1 MSDDPDENHKEPME
15 PKKVGTAA
23 ADVAQHCAVAKTD
36 SLHGYL
42 QVNSRQ
48 MQRKLG
54 INLTLHNSTG
64 SNLNPARVPFT
75 EAIGLKTLLCTN
87 SRIWKYGDA
96 VSIKMWRN
104 RLNWVRYP
112 LHRRKRKTIWIRV
125 LTPVRQLCKP
135 ASVSP
140 PGGAADPLALRDT
153 ESWDVDDG
161 IGRKSRKTKN
171 GIPRSA
177 YIPNETNFGEKAYKD
192 ARLTGDFSRQSRQV
206 ILLGSSREE
215 RVRPEFL
222 RIAANWVIV
231 PCSGQVL
238 MNTGGHHHRI
248 ITAQSDIADRFTDP
262 VTPGACQRVARLLV
276 PGPFRPQV
284 TIHGPSTVQSHHFW
298 RYQGFHLM
306 DWHAQILTHTAVEV
320 VAHEISETPP
330 KSSTPIAWK
339 LDSRFTVPLVKM
351 TFLMADVQ
359 RVMYDTPHCALADFV
374 PTQRSGRQPSGF
386 GTRVWR
392 RSGTSEIWKGA
403 NVSSNP
409 AMSIDRLIRSE
420 FEWDGPNKRVG
431 LIRPDGADLD
441 LGN

>member
-1 MSDDPDENHKEPME
+1 MIRFAHLPPNSLLSLVPLDDDLETVREFRDHVE
-15 PKKVGTAA
+15 VSLR
-23 ADVAQHCAVAKTD
+23 AQKMFEELSAQWEVLAKAVA
-36 SLHGYL
+36 SLNM
-42 QVNSRQ
+42 V
-48 MQRKLG
+48 
-54 INLTLHNSTG
+54 
-64 SNLNPARVPFT
+64 
-75 EAIGLKTLLCTN
+75 
-87 SRIWKYGDA
+87 
-96 VSIKMWRN
+96 
-104 RLNWVRYP
+104 
-112 LHRRKRKTIWIRV
+112 RRKG
-125 LTPVRQLCKP
+125 KP
-135 ASVSP
+135 NAQ
-140 PGGAADPLALRDT
+140 PLPLL
-153 ESWDVDDG
+153 G
-161 IGRKSRKTKN
+161 
-171 GIPRSA
+171 SA
-177 YIPNETNFGEKAYKD
+177 YIPSETNFGEKAYKD
-192 ARLTGDFSRQSRQV
+192 ARLTGDFSRQSHQIVSKSRSAGSGCPFPPPLHSTRRRPQPLSVAPAAIRCPATQHLPEKFRSKPHRNEARV
-206 ILLGSSREE
+206 I
-215 RVRPEFL
+215 EF
-222 RIAANWVIV
+222 
-231 PCSGQVL
+231 GF
-238 MNTGGHHHRI
+238 M
-248 ITAQSDIADRFTDP
+248 DP

-298 RYQGFHLM
+298 QYQGFHLM

-330 KSSTPIAWK
+330 KSSPPIAWK

-351 TFLMADVQ
+351 TFLMVDVQ

-403 NVSSNP
+403 NVGSNP